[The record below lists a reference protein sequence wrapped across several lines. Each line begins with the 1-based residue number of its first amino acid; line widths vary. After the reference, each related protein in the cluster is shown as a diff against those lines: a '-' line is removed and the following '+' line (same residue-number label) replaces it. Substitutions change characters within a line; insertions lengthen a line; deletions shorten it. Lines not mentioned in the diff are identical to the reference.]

1 VACKAFIDA
10 FPELGFLHLPTI
22 VVWSSEITTLDVNV
36 MQGVQPMHLL
46 LASVTTVYASMTRGA
61 SKSPLTESTMSRIRS
76 QVFESEISSLIHVQT
91 LLVVS
96 MHEWGKGH
104 SRQAWVTCG
113 TAIRTMQTLLTHE
126 PSKSTH
132 PQEWQIFNRTLWSCY
147 IMDRMIVSR
156 VSQPNM
162 LTCEALHT
170 PWPSSSANFAFGTVG
185 ANMESARSSG
195 QLLRNMTGDILH
207 CYDTVVRGLDIWA
220 RILKWVTSGGRR
232 LPNLNKSENHPW
244 VPGSPWKTFHEE
256 IQAWRKLQE
265 RRLWF
270 PDTSVASHAA
280 FGQAEQFAYVNLV
293 YHLRYVDTT
302 ALSSTFPL
310 TRAASC
316 SSIASTYPSYHSP
329 ALVQV
334 ARQIRRYYLQKH
346 PAVGGTNAPAS
357 CSDPPKPFQASLVTS
372 RLSDPHYT
380 TCSQDFACSQLRPR
394 ICMRGRFRGWY
405 RILVPT
411 YPALWNETSM
421 RSINFAMSGKLVKV
435 GG

>member
-22 VVWSSEITTLDVNV
+22 VVWSSEITTLDVNA

-147 IMDRMIVSR
+147 IMDRMIVSG

-220 RILKWVTSGGRR
+220 RILKWFTSGGRR
-232 LPNLNKSENHPW
+232 FLDRLGRPFTRRSKHGGNFKSADC
-244 VPGSPWKTFHEE
+244 GSP
-256 IQAWRKLQE
+256 
-265 RRLWF
+265 
-270 PDTSVASHAA
+270 
-280 FGQAEQFAYVNLV
+280 
-293 YHLRYVDTT
+293 
-302 ALSSTFPL
+302 
-310 TRAASC
+310 TRQ
-316 SSIASTYPSYHSP
+316 SP
-329 ALVQV
+329 ATLLS
-334 ARQIRRYYLQKH
+334 AKLNNSHMSTLSIISGML
-346 PAVGGTNAPAS
+346 T
-357 CSDPPKPFQASLVTS
+357 PPHCRPPF
-372 RLSDPHYT
+372 H
-380 TCSQDFACSQLRPR
+380 
-394 ICMRGRFRGWY
+394 
-405 RILVPT
+405 
-411 YPALWNETSM
+411 
-421 RSINFAMSGKLVKV
+421 
-435 GG
+435 